1 MKSKTVIFV
10 FLLLMLSFS
19 KLMAN
24 PLDSIKSEN
33 IKGKNFI
40 IHKVDKGQGLY
51 AIARRYNI
59 DVQKI
64 IDNNVDKVDKLNQG
78 DLIKIPMLMND
89 TVSVIEL
96 KTETNLK
103 HKKKIEKTVFDSS
116 TKKSELIKI
125 EEAHANADSKDK
137 EFEKPKTHIV
147 SNGET
152 VFKIAQKYK
161 ITSQLLTKWN
171 GIKDNKLE
179 VGQELIVNG
188 ALVIKPF
195 EKWNTPNSVAPKNIA
210 PQNILYSSDVIEE
223 TGFAGIGGEK
233 SILHK
238 NAPIG
243 TIILLTDIDTGKEC
257 YIKVTGKLEQQYK
270 NVILM
275 IDEVTK
281 QKLNSSSSLIR
292 ANIKYVLQ

>member
-1 MKSKTVIFV
+1 MLF
-10 FLLLMLSFS
+10 MLSFN
-19 KLMAN
+19 KLVAN
-24 PLDSIKSEN
+24 PLDSIKVEN
-33 IKGKNFI
+33 IKGKKYI
-40 IHKVDKGQGLY
+40 IHRVDKGQGLY

-64 IDNNVDKVDKLNQG
+64 IDENIDKIDKLNQG
-78 DLIKIPMLMND
+78 DLIKIPILIND
-89 TVSVIEL
+89 TISIAEVKNQKKSNRKNQIEQ
-96 KTETNLK
+96 EM
-103 HKKKIEKTVFDSS
+103 IDSS
-116 TKKSELIKI
+116 TKKSETIKI

-161 ITSQLLTKWN
+161 ITPQLLIKWN

-195 EKWNTPNSVAPKNIA
+195 EKWNAPNSVAPKNIP
-210 PQNILYSSDVIEE
+210 PQNILYNSDMIEE
-223 TGFAGIGGEK
+223 TGFAGIGVEK

-238 NAPIG
+238 TAPIG
-243 TIILLTDIDTGKEC
+243 TIILLTDVDSGKEC
-257 YIKVTGKLEQQYK
+257 YIKVAGKLEQQYK

-275 IDEVTK
+275 IDETAK
-281 QKLNSSSSLIR
+281 QRLNSSSSLIR
-292 ANIKYVLQ
+292 VNIKYVLQ